1 MFFALYLSL
10 LTCLFNLWLSTG
22 FHTDVQFYVRTPKG
36 KCMGPKLLHALLCMH
51 LHRVTMR
58 AARKVG
64 LIDRSMKHMN
74 YELRGK
80 IHTMCDWL
88 GFSKEDSLYPNHVRA
103 LTADELPRVPRRG
116 FYYGL
121 NCQAAAV
128 TSTADEQREED
139 EAASSGLALPVSIP
153 KAWLST
159 GALRAAQMRSQLPA
173 GTAAGSGSPSPPVP
187 LYTLP
192 TGHSMAAYQQQ
203 CGSPLFNQQLR
214 KYQSL
219 FGWKKLR
226 FRMDQADI
234 SAIQSDP
241 VARDDARVMLRRA
254 FRLRGLL
261 LPLSVA
267 LKLTKSCD
275 IRQRSYMALNAT
287 RCLALVFSN
296 IQTPACPTPAQMAAP
311 VVSAPAPNP
320 VSHTTPVPEPL
331 PRPEPRAKRQ
341 KMSDEEARARKKES
355 DRSRRAAAAAL
366 RPPKPA
372 PLSADEK
379 KDRHRERMAAA
390 RLLNKQQ
397 LEQQQVV
404 RNAYMLINE

>member
-1 MFFALYLSL
+1 
-10 LTCLFNLWLSTG
+10 
-22 FHTDVQFYVRTPKG
+22 
-36 KCMGPKLLHALLCMH
+36 
-51 LHRVTMR
+51 
-58 AARKVG
+58 
-64 LIDRSMKHMN
+64 
-74 YELRGK
+74 
-80 IHTMCDWL
+80 
-88 GFSKEDSLYPNHVRA
+88 
-103 LTADELPRVPRRG
+103 
-116 FYYGL
+116 
-121 NCQAAAV
+121 
-128 TSTADEQREED
+128 
-139 EAASSGLALPVSIP
+139 
-153 KAWLST
+153 
-159 GALRAAQMRSQLPA
+159 
-173 GTAAGSGSPSPPVP
+173 
-187 LYTLP
+187 
-192 TGHSMAAYQQQ
+192 MAAYQQQ

-355 DRSRRAAAAAL
+355 DRLRNAAAAAL

-379 KDRHRERMAAA
+379 KDRDTARRAAA
-390 RLLNKQQ
+390 RLLKKQQ

-404 RNAYMLINE
+404 RDAYMLINE